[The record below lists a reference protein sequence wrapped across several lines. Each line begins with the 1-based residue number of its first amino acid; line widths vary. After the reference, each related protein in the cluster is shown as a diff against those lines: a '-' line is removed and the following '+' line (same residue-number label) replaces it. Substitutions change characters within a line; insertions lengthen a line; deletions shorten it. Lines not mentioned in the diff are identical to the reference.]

1 MLDIR
6 EYEQLR
12 QLIIDCTDGNVLD
25 LIDTLGITVEDILD
39 NFEWEDNEELI
50 RQYNGLGETDWR
62 IALQDLQ
69 DTAG

>member
-6 EYEQLR
+6 EYDQLR

-25 LIDTLGITVEDILD
+25 LIETLGITVEDILD

-50 RQYNGLGETDWR
+50 QQYNGLDETDWR
-62 IALQDLQ
+62 VALQDLQ
-69 DTAG
+69 NPAD